1 MMHATGDEEI
11 TPGMITATDEAEASP
26 AMTPA
31 TGDQLW
37 LLLLVTKLHQWGV
50 CFLWWRS
57 STRDDPDTGAAE
69 VIPVKIPGTG
79 DA

>member
-1 MMHATGDEEI
+1 
-11 TPGMITATDEAEASP
+11 
-26 AMTPA
+26 MTPA
-31 TGDQLW
+31 TGDKAPPVRC
-37 LLLLVTKLHQWGV
+37 LLPVMK
-50 CFLWWRS
+50 S